1 MLVIVEAEAGYVG
14 IIIPVSLPLCNVSM
28 VQISRGRPRGQIFQG
43 MWINAL
49 LHCSLALNST
59 GCSQVYIDKLI
70 LLSFPLQLYQGL
82 HLYHLPACFEG
93 EYSGIRWSFIPAM
106 HQRPGVP
113 TLPVPYIIINAEAES
128 SDASDCRCWS
138 CLWCAQGPSGGAT
151 QPQSSSDGR
160 KRSLS
165 QEIK

>member
-1 MLVIVEAEAGYVG
+1 
-14 IIIPVSLPLCNVSM
+14 M
-28 VQISRGRPRGQIFQG
+28 VQISRGRARDQIFQR

-49 LHCSLALNST
+49 LHCSLALKST
-59 GCSQVYIDKLI
+59 GCSQVYIDTLI

-93 EYSGIRWSFIPAM
+93 EYSGMRWSFIPAV
-106 HQRPGVP
+106 HQWPGVH

-138 CLWCAQGPSGGAT
+138 AVCLWCAQGPSRGAT
-151 QPQSSSDGR
+151 QPQSSSDGS